1 MPKLSY
7 LSIIILC
14 ILLSFCSF
22 TYELLLAKTLGVLTD
37 SAVIIQSLTIGVY
50 ILALGL
56 GTMIADRKIIE
67 KPADKL
73 FNIEICLS
81 SMGAC
86 CVILTI
92 LLNTLKTYYSMTDVL
107 GISTS
112 SDYDYYD
119 KVQMAEQLPFML
131 FFLTSELITFWVGF
145 FSGFEIPLL
154 IALAKESNHHN
165 KDNEIIGYTSFGTL
179 LATVVFAFIL
189 MPIMDVDKSAIL
201 VALINFGI
209 SIYLYIHFKSIR
221 KLTHKIYLAFNFV
234 IIIFVMIF
242 SPIIYQIDL
251 KSYYYYDTNVLKHP
265 LKEEGFLT
273 FMDNVPDVER
283 IKTLYQYIDIVK
295 PAEKTSSATQMTVFL
310 NRHFQFSIFK
320 ENDAYHE
327 GMSHVPVN
335 FFKKVPENILVL
347 GAGDGL
353 LINEL
358 LKYGDEVKSITQ
370 IELDQEMYK
379 LSINHP
385 ILSKTNN
392 KSLLDKKVTTII
404 QDAFYFVRNT
414 KNKYDAIYID
424 FPYPH
429 NYDIARLY
437 STEFFKFVSRIVNE
451 DGYIIMDVPAYNREE
466 ITDLPEYAIEELK
479 NGNNI
484 MFSTVASSGMRYGV
498 YDVGSDPFFILY
510 KENKEVDKIFSSP
523 RMFRYYRPGLEKPRQ
538 VLIEQYDYEIDD
550 KYVNSIFNPKLL
562 KLGGSSF

>member
-7 LSIIILC
+7 RSIVILC

-37 SAVIIQSLTIGVY
+37 SAVIIQSLTIGIY

-56 GTMIADRKIIE
+56 GTIVADRKIVE
-67 KPADKL
+67 KPEEKL
-73 FNIEICLS
+73 FNVEICLS

-86 CVILTI
+86 CVLLTI

-107 GISTS
+107 GIETS
-112 SDYDYYD
+112 SNYEYYD
-119 KVQMAEQLPFML
+119 SVQVAEKLPFTL

-154 IALAKESNHHN
+154 IALAKENNHQN
-165 KDNEIIGYTSFGTL
+165 KDNEIIGFTSFGTL
-179 LATVVFAFIL
+179 LATIIFAFIF
-189 MPIMDVDKSAIL
+189 MPIMDVDKSAIM

-209 SIYLYIHFKSIR
+209 SIYLYIIFKNIR
-221 KLTHKIYLAFNFV
+221 TIMHKIYLAFNFA
-234 IIIFVMIF
+234 IIVLVMIF

-251 KSYYYYDTNVLKHP
+251 KSFYYYDTNIVTQP

-273 FMDNVPDVER
+273 FMDNVPRVER

-295 PAEKTSSATQMTVFL
+295 PPEKNSSPTQMTVFL
-310 NRHFQFSIFK
+310 NRHFQFAIFK
-320 ENDAYHE
+320 ENDVYHE

-358 LKYGDEVKSITQ
+358 LKYGDKVQTITQ
-370 IELDQEMYK
+370 IELDEEMYK
-379 LSINHP
+379 LSNTHP
-385 ILSKTNN
+385 ILSETNN
-392 KSLLDKKVTTII
+392 KSLLNDKVTTII

-437 STEFFKFVSRIVNE
+437 STEFFKFVSKIVKD
-451 DGYIIMDVPAYNREE
+451 DGYIVMDVPVFNPEE
-466 ITDLPEYAIEELK
+466 LTDLPEYAINESK

-484 MFSTVASSGMRYGV
+484 MFSTVASSGLKYGV

-510 KENKEVDKIFSSP
+510 KNNKEVDEIFSTP
-523 RMFRYYRPGLEKPRQ
+523 RMFRYYRPGLEDARQ
-538 VLIEQYDYEIDD
+538 VIIENYDYEIDD

-562 KLGGSSF
+562 KLGGASF